1 MSCLSTFSASV
12 AFALILGV
20 SGALKDGDC
29 EVCVRF
35 LGSFYESLSEGRVPF
50 RGADIENALVQR
62 CRHAA
67 GKENRLCYYIGA
79 TSDAATKILN
89 EVSRPMS
96 HHVPVEKICEKLK
109 KKDGQ
114 ICELRYDKEVED
126 LSPEGLKK
134 LKVKDLKKILD
145 KWGEACKGC
154 VEKSDF
160 VRRIDELLPKHAP
173 GAAERRTEL

>member
-1 MSCLSTFSASV
+1 M
-12 AFALILGV
+12 ILGV

-67 GKENRLCYYIGA
+67 
-79 TSDAATKILN
+79 
-89 EVSRPMS
+89 
-96 HHVPVEKICEKLK
+96 
-109 KKDGQ
+109 
-114 ICELRYDKEVED
+114 DKEVED